1 MNVGNKHEE
10 QKNSKPVPQNLSE
23 NNTLKS
29 VSNKYVLGLCLLPS
43 ITGDIY
49 TASYVNDRNTSL
61 YIKFLPESYFRSI
74 EIRHAVRQEIDRI
87 KKGCDIFN
95 IIDFEQTDD
104 SAYLVFELPRGNFLQ
119 EKMPKNKSYGDLSTV
134 LSLVSN
140 IKKSLDNIKKCG
152 LVHGCV
158 GLDSIYIS
166 NTNDVILVDSIYNS
180 AKQHQLEQ
188 EVEHTVTLPN
198 KEAIYASPDV
208 CFGRPISEQDDVFS
222 LACISYHLLS
232 GEHPFAGE
240 NSVVALLSKV
250 RPKRINSLTDAQ
262 WHHLENGMALAKEN
276 RLATIDDFINGFDKA
291 IDSTKKYSQEIKA
304 AKAKET
310 TLARQQAERLLNTQK
325 ENIRSAAKKSQNK
338 RRRNPR
344 FSPRPLIPTKKQI
357 NRFSFDSFH
366 LDLSEWAWIPLSLFS
381 GILTGAIL
389 MGIAISFFGVS
400 LF

>member
-10 QKNSKPVPQNLSE
+10 QKNSKSVPQNLSE
-23 NNTLKS
+23 DNTLKT

-49 TASYVNDRNTSL
+49 TASYANDRNSLL
-61 YIKFLPESYFRSI
+61 YIKFFPENYPRSI
-74 EIRHAVRQEIDRI
+74 ETIHAVTLEIDRI
-87 KKGCDIFN
+87 KKGCKIFN
-95 IIDFEQTDD
+95 IVDFEQTDD
-104 SAYLVFELPRGNFLQ
+104 SAYLVFELPKGNFLR
-119 EKMPKNKSYGDLSTV
+119 EKMPKNKSYGDLSAV

-140 IKKSLDNIKKCG
+140 IKKSLDELKNCG

-166 NTNDVILVDSIYNS
+166 NKNDVILLDSIYSS

-188 EVEHTVTLPN
+188 DVEHTVTVPN

-232 GEHPFAGE
+232 GKHPFGGE
-240 NSVVALLSKV
+240 NSVAALLSKV
-250 RPKRINSLTDAQ
+250 RPKRIKSLTDAQ
-262 WHHLENGMALAKEN
+262 WHHLKNAMALAKEN
-276 RLATIDDFINGFDKA
+276 RLATIDDFINGFAKA
-291 IDSTKKYSQEIKA
+291 IAPPKKHLKEIKA

-310 TLARQQAERLLNTQK
+310 TLARQQAKRILNIQK
-325 ENIRSAAKKSQNK
+325 ENVRSNATKSQNK
-338 RRRNPR
+338 RRRDPR
-344 FSPRPLIPTKKQI
+344 FPSRPLIPTKKQV
-357 NRFSFDSFH
+357 NHFSFDNFW
-366 LDLSEWAWIPLSLFS
+366 LEFSEWAWIPLSLFS
-381 GILTGAIL
+381 GMLTGAIL